1 MSIFKKLLIPGA
13 ILTVGISTV
22 FVIMASKPVPTANPD
37 LLTEPPKPKVSVV
50 SAAREKVTIAT
61 TSQGTVHA
69 KTEIALIAQVSG
81 TVMKVSSSFVN
92 GDFFNANDTLIEI
105 DNRDYKTA
113 LLSAKAKL
121 TQAERNLAEEKGRSR
136 QAKQEWRDLNNT
148 QANNLFLR
156 KPQLAEAIADVNYA
170 QAAVE
175 LAKLTIERT
184 KIRVPFNGR
193 IKQTLVNVG
202 QFVSSGTRLAEVYD
216 TASVDI
222 RLPLSDR
229 QIALLDLPITGTEL
243 ANKPNV
249 TLKGIIG
256 GKEYTWQ
263 GKIKRTEASVDINS
277 RMYFAIA
284 EVEKPFEI
292 NKEAPLIPGLF
303 VLAEIEGKELDD
315 VLVLPIN
322 VIVKRNN
329 IYTLTSENIIEITPV
344 TVLNKDRDNVW
355 LQSNIAEN
363 TPILIEKHAVL
374 SVGSAIEPIY
384 QSNESESLSDVA
396 LAVLKNQGK

>member
-1 MSIFKKLLIPGA
+1 
-13 ILTVGISTV
+13 
-22 FVIMASKPVPTANPD
+22 MASKPVPTANPD
-37 LLTEPPKPKVSVV
+37 LLTEPPKPKVKVV

-92 GDFFNANDTLIEI
+92 GDFFNAQDTLIEI

-113 LLSAKAKL
+113 LLSAKANL

-136 QAKQEWRDLNNT
+136 QAKQEWRDLKNT
-148 QANNLFLR
+148 EANDLFLR
-156 KPQLAEAIADVNYA
+156 KPQLAEAKADVNYA

-175 LAKLTIERT
+175 LAKLNIERT

-249 TLKGIIG
+249 TLKGTIG

-303 VLAEIEGKELDD
+303 VQAEIEGKELDD

-329 IYTLTSENIIEITPV
+329 IYTLTNENIIEITPV
-344 TVLNKDRDNVW
+344 TVLNKDRENVW
-355 LQSNIAEN
+355 LQSNIAED

-374 SVGSAIEPIY
+374 SVGSTIEPIY

-396 LAVLKNQGK
+396 VAVLKNKGK